1 MSSCYPHL
9 IMNIIDII
17 KAFVISKNI
26 LFDII
31 AWKCVENDH
40 MRSSKWLWMMSI
52 NFYETFFTSTILH
65 VSSLGKDKKYENLY
79 ACTPH

>member
-26 LFDII
+26 LFDIMP
-31 AWKCVENDH
+31 ENALKMTTCAHLND
-40 MRSSKWLWMMSI
+40 
-52 NFYETFFTSTILH
+52 YE
-65 VSSLGKDKKYENLY
+65 
-79 ACTPH
+79 